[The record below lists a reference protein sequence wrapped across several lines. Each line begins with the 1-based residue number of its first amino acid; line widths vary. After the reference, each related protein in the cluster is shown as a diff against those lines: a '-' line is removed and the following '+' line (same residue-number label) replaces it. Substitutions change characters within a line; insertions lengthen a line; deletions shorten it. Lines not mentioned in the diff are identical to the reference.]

1 MTQCLADCREE
12 GSMRND
18 EYVGDFYAEI
28 QFLNTHL
35 ADTIN

>member
-1 MTQCLADCREE
+1 MTQCLADCGEE
-12 GSMRND
+12 GCTRSD
-18 EYVGDFYAEI
+18 EYAWDFCAEI